1 MERTESTEGSGSK
14 SVLGESMK
22 INEIISNTYEV
33 LADYQDKQPQKVL
46 ENMLVN
52 VLSNGAGFIV

>member
-1 MERTESTEGSGSK
+1 MERIESTEGSGRK
-14 SVLGESMK
+14 SVGESMK

-33 LADYQDKQPQKVL
+33 LADYQDKHPQKVL